1 MNTSSRPLV
10 DELLDWIDREIER
23 AESGAPQTPGESP
36 TTEESREPER
46 RERLKVPSSI
56 PA

>member
-1 MNTSSRPLV
+1 MNSSSRPLI

-23 AESGAPQTPGESP
+23 AEGTPAAESEP
-36 TTEESREPER
+36 RGPEENREPER